1 MSLKVVFMGTP
12 DFAATCLEAV
22 HQAGHP
28 IAAVYSRAPAPSGRG
43 MKLTPSPVHK
53 LAETLQLHVETP
65 PHFKDPEARA
75 KLAAFKP
82 DVIVVVAYGLLLPK
96 AVLDIPR
103 NGCLNVHASLL
114 PRWRGAA
121 PIQRAIMAGDQES
134 GVAIMRMEEGL
145 DTGPV
150 TLEARCAITPDMTAG
165 QLHDTLAVL
174 GADLLVKALAQLEA
188 GHLTETMQSHEG
200 VVYAKKISNDDSRI
214 DWQQPAQN
222 VHDLI
227 RGLSPFPGAFALFD
241 FGKGEERVK
250 ILQSRM
256 VNATGPIGH
265 VLDSTL
271 TIACGSGA
279 VQLLRLQRAGNKA
292 MTAEEFLRGH
302 PIQAGARFS

>member
-1 MSLKVVFMGTP
+1 MSLQVVFMGTP
-12 DFAATCLEAV
+12 DFAATCLQAV

-53 LAETLQLHVETP
+53 LAESLQLHVETP

-75 KLAAFKP
+75 RLAAFKP

-96 AVLDIPR
+96 AVLDIAR

-150 TLEARCAITPDMTAG
+150 TLEARCPITPDMTAG
-165 QLHDTLAVL
+165 QLQDTLAVL

-188 GHLTETMQSHEG
+188 GHLTETVQSHEG
-200 VVYAKKISNDDSRI
+200 VIYAKKISNEDSRI
-214 DWQQPAQN
+214 DWQHPAQA

-250 ILQSRM
+250 ILQSRLI
-256 VNATGPIGH
+256 NATGPIGH
-265 VLDSTL
+265 VLDNQL

-279 VQLLRLQRAGNKA
+279 VQVLRLQRAGNKA

>member
-1 MSLKVVFMGTP
+1 MVFMGTP
-12 DFAATCLEAV
+12 DFAATCLQAV
-22 HQAGHP
+22 HQAGHA
-28 IAAVYSRAPAPSGRG
+28 ITAVYSRAPAPSGRG

-75 KLAAFKP
+75 RLAAFKP

-96 AVLDIPR
+96 AVLDIPH

-150 TLEARCAITPDMTAG
+150 TLEARCPITPDMTAG

-174 GADLLVKALAQLEA
+174 GADLLVKALAKLEA
-188 GHLTETMQSHEG
+188 GQLTETVQSQEG
-200 VVYAKKISNDDSRI
+200 IVYAKKISNDDSRI
-214 DWQQPAQN
+214 DWQQPAQS

-250 ILQSRM
+250 ILQSRI
-256 VNATGPIGH
+256 VNATGPVGH
-265 VLDSTL
+265 VLDTHL

-302 PIQAGARFS
+302 PIQAGACFS

>member
-1 MSLKVVFMGTP
+1 MVFMGTP

-75 KLAAFKP
+75 RLAAFKP

-103 NGCLNVHASLL
+103 KGCLNVHASLL

-150 TLEARCAITPDMTAG
+150 MLEARSPITPDMTAG

-188 GHLTETMQSHEG
+188 GQLTETVQSHEG

-292 MTAEEFLRGH
+292 LTAEEFLRGH

>member
-1 MSLKVVFMGTP
+1 VVFMGTP
-12 DFAATCLEAV
+12 DFAATCLGAM

-53 LAETLQLHVETP
+53 LAETLKLHVETP

-75 KLAAFKP
+75 RLAAFKP

-265 VLDSTL
+265 VLDSHL

>member
-75 KLAAFKP
+75 RLAAFKP

-103 NGCLNVHASLL
+103 KGCLNVHASLL

-150 TLEARCAITPDMTAG
+150 MLEARSPITPDMTAG

-188 GHLTETMQSHEG
+188 GQLTETVQSHEG

-292 MTAEEFLRGH
+292 LTAEEFLRGH

>member
-1 MSLKVVFMGTP
+1 MVFMGTP
-12 DFAATCLEAV
+12 DFAATCLQAV
-22 HQAGHP
+22 HQAGHA
-28 IAAVYSRAPAPSGRG
+28 ITAVYSRAPAPSGRG

-75 KLAAFKP
+75 RLAAFKP

-96 AVLDIPR
+96 AVLDIPH

-150 TLEARCAITPDMTAG
+150 TLEARSPITPDMTAG
-165 QLHDTLAVL
+165 QLHDNLAVL

-188 GHLTETMQSHEG
+188 GQLTETVQSHEG

-214 DWQQPAQN
+214 DWQQPAQS

-250 ILQSRM
+250 ILQSRI
-256 VNATGPIGH
+256 VNATGPVGH
-265 VLDSTL
+265 VLDTHL

-302 PIQAGARFS
+302 PIQAGACFS